1 MSTATTQRRPSFDA
15 ELRKRALAAYR
26 QHRNYRDA
34 GKAIGRSHKRTHVL
48 VREALRMEMEEASRV
63 A

>member
-1 MSTATTQRRPSFDA
+1 MRRPDFDA
-15 ELRKRALAAYR
+15 ELRRKALAAYR
-26 QHRNYRDA
+26 EHGNYRDA

-48 VREALRMEMEEASRV
+48 VREALRMEMEEAEQRV